1 MHWRQHAQRLVCQF
15 ATLAAEP
22 NSGTVLADQIQ
33 DLAYSRTDATGNG
46 LSHVLISCAV
56 VLDGEPMTSPKIQTM
71 TLHNPHLMK
80 LLGAVLAARSYTTEL
95 KKGDIYSLCSTNCG
109 PHT

>member
-46 LSHVLISCAV
+46 LSHVLISYNV
-56 VLDGEPMTSPKIQTM
+56 VLDGEPLTSTKVQTM
-71 TLHNPHLMK
+71 TLQQPHLKK
-80 LLGAVLAARSYTTEL
+80 LLGAALAARS
-95 KKGDIYSLCSTNCG
+95 
-109 PHT
+109 